1 MGYLSSFA
9 ISASGLTVEKAR
21 LDATAVNIANIHS
34 TRSIDGGP
42 YRPIRVISGERGVSP
57 FAQVL
62 DTQQIASGG
71 VQVVS
76 VSQLEVPPRLV
87 HEPSHPDADAKGFV
101 HYPGIDHASEM
112 INLITAMRAYEA
124 NLVALGAAK
133 AMAVKALEIGGQS

>member
-9 ISASGLTVEKAR
+9 ISASGLTVEKTR

-42 YRPIRVISGERGVSP
+42 YRPIRVISGERTSP

-62 DTQQIASGG
+62 NTQQIASGG

-112 INLITAMRAYEA
+112 INLLTAMRAYEA

>member
-1 MGYLSSFA
+1 MDYLSSFA
-9 ISASGLTVEKAR
+9 ISASGLNVEKAR

-42 YRPIRVISGERGVSP
+42 YRPIRVISGERTSP

-62 DTQQIASGG
+62 NTQQIASGG

-112 INLITAMRAYEA
+112 INLLTAMRAYEA

>member
-9 ISASGLTVEKAR
+9 ISASGLTVEKTR

-42 YRPIRVISGERGVSP
+42 YRPIRVISGERTSP

-62 DTQQIASGG
+62 NTQQIASGG

-76 VSQLEVPPRLV
+76 VSQLAVPPRLV

-112 INLITAMRAYEA
+112 INLLTAMRAYEA